1 MTVANAIKK
10 LTKSGFDVTGSG
22 VRFSGRKGSQV
33 IEFNR
38 LGSES
43 DSIGC
48 IKVRSIN
55 DNDNAQSDYSAGV
68 WCNNLSQAIKLSS
81 N

>member
-10 LTKSGFDVTGSG
+10 LAKSGFEVTGSG
-22 VRFSGRKGSQV
+22 VQFSGRKGSQV

-43 DSIGC
+43 DSIGG
-48 IKVRSIN
+48 IKVRSAS

-68 WCNNLSQAIKLSS
+68 WCNNLSQAIRLTL